1 MSMEFWGGPIGW
13 LGWAWVLAA
22 LALGALIGFFLRK
35 ASDRPILRAARE
47 QAERLLEE
55 ARRDSEDLK
64 KAARLEAKEA
74 ALRAREALERESL
87 ERKQELQEL
96 ERRLL
101 QRQEHLDK
109 KLEAA
114 DQRVRELEERGRR
127 LLEKERS
134 VEGKLKESEE
144 ILKEG
149 VRRLEKISGMTPA
162 EAKKTLMNQMLEEA
176 RREAAGLVRRIEEE
190 ARERAERE
198 AKRIIGI
205 AIQRYAAD
213 HVAESTVSVV
223 ELPNDEM
230 KGRIIGREG
239 RNIRAL
245 EMATGVDLIIDDTPQ
260 AVILSGFDPV
270 KREVARQ
277 ALVRLIT
284 DGRIH
289 PGRIEEVVAKVK
301 KEMEKTILEAGEQAA
316 FEVGLEGIHP
326 ELLRLLGRLHYR
338 TSYSQNVLLHSK
350 EVAHLSGLMA
360 AELGGDVKLAKRAG
374 LLHDIGK
381 AADHEAEG
389 SHIQIGQELCRRY
402 NEGPVVLNAIAAHH
416 EEEEPKSLEAVLVCA
431 ADALS
436 AARPGARREILE
448 SYIKRLEKLEEI
460 GDSFPGVEKTY
471 AIQAGREIRVIVEPT
486 AVTEAEAIFL
496 AKDIARKIEEELTYP
511 SEIKVTVIRETRAIH
526 HAR

>member
-1 MSMEFWGGPIGW
+1 MLTAFFGSLIGW
-13 LGWAWVLAA
+13 ILALAA
-22 LALGALIGFFLRK
+22 LVVGALIGFFLRRT
-35 ASDRPILRAARE
+35 SDRPIVRAAKD
-47 QAERLLEE
+47 QAQKLLEE
-55 ARRDSEDLK
+55 AQREAESLK
-64 KAARLEAKEA
+64 KAMRLESKEE
-74 ALRAREALERESL
+74 ALRARGELERENL
-87 ERKQELQEL
+87 ERKQELQNL

-101 QRQEHLDK
+101 QREEHLDK
-109 KLEAA
+109 KSEGA
-114 DQRVRELEERGRR
+114 DQKVREIEEQGRR
-127 LLEKERS
+127 SLDIEHAAKE
-134 VEGKLKESEE
+134 KLKESEE
-144 ILKEG
+144 MVKEWI
-149 VRRLEKISGMTPA
+149 RRLERISGMTSA
-162 EAKKTLMNQMLEEA
+162 EARKILVTQMTEDA
-176 RREAAGLVRRIEEE
+176 RREAGGLVRRIEEE
-190 ARERAERE
+190 AREKGEQE
-198 AKRIIGI
+198 AKRIIGT

-213 HVAESTVSVV
+213 HVAETTVSVV

-260 AVILSGFDPV
+260 AVFLSGFDPV

-277 ALVRLIT
+277 ALVRLVT

-289 PGRIEEVVAKVK
+289 PGRIEEVVEKVK
-301 KEMEKTILEAGEQAA
+301 KEMDKHVLETGEQAV
-316 FEVGLEGIHP
+316 FDVGLEGIHP
-326 ELLRLLGRLHYR
+326 EILRLLGRLHYR

-360 AELGGDVKLAKRAG
+360 AELGADIKLAKRAG

-389 SHIQIGQELCRRY
+389 SHIQVGQDLCRRY
-402 NEGPVVLNAIAAHH
+402 NEGPLVLNAIAAHH
-416 EEEEPKSLEAVLVCA
+416 EEEEPKSLEVVLVCA

-471 AIQAGREIRVIVEPT
+471 AIQAGREIRVIVEPG
-486 AVTEAEAIFL
+486 AVSEAEAIFL
-496 AKDIARKIEEELTYP
+496 TKDIARKIEEELTYP
-511 SEIKVTVIRETRAIH
+511 GEIKVTVIRETRTID
-526 HAR
+526 HAH